1 MGKEARDVLFLIAAW
16 WMVFIPGPTAAA
28 DAGLILGVH
37 PYLPVSE
44 IKRRFS
50 PLADYLA
57 QVAGQSV
64 TVRVGGNYEE
74 HIEAVGNDRIDI
86 AFLGPVPFLHVTQ
99 RFGHKPLLAAFA
111 VNGKPQLYGV
121 IFTRQDSAVQSL
133 AELADKRFAF
143 GDPEST
149 MSHIVPRYLL
159 MQAGI
164 AKGLP
169 RRAEFLGAH
178 KNVALAVLAGDFDA
192 GAVKKE
198 VFDEFAPRGLRAL
211 VVSPGVPDHLFV
223 TRSNMS
229 PLEVARLRDAM
240 LRLKDQPQG
249 AQILASLHQGLTALI
264 PVSQADYAPL
274 REIVA
279 AVEAAND

>member
-1 MGKEARDVLFLIAAW
+1 MGKEARDILFVIAAW
-16 WMVFIPGPTAAA
+16 WMVFCAGPAAAA
-28 DAGLILGVH
+28 DKPLILGVQ

-44 IKRRFS
+44 IKRRFT

-57 QVAGQSV
+57 QVAGQPVSV
-64 TVRVGGNYEE
+64 RMGGNYEE
-74 HIEAVGNDRIDI
+74 HIEAIGTDRIDI
-86 AFLGPVPFLHVTQ
+86 AFLGPVPYLHVLR

-111 VNGKPQLYGV
+111 VDGKPQLYGV
-121 IFTRQDSAVQSL
+121 IFTRQDSTVQSL

-149 MSHIVPRYLL
+149 MSHIVPRYML

-169 RRAEFLGAH
+169 RHADFLGAH

-198 VFDEFAPRGLRAL
+198 IFDEFAPRGLRAL
-211 VVSPGVPDHLFV
+211 AVSEGMPDHLFV
-223 TRSNMS
+223 TRGDMP
-229 PLEVARLRDAM
+229 PLQVARLRDAM
-240 LRLKDQPQG
+240 LRLKDQPAG
-249 AQILASLHQGLTALI
+249 PQILANLHPGLTALV
-264 PVSQADYAPL
+264 PVSQADYGVL

-279 AVEAAND
+279 VVEAVSD